1 MTPFS
6 KLWAASAVSNI
17 GDGAMLAAGPLL
29 LLSVT
34 DDPTL
39 VALGTVVQYLPWLLF
54 SLAGGA
60 LADRGDR
67 VRLVVIVDIGRA
79 SLVGLLAVAA
89 WLDIVNVA
97 MIYAVLFGLA
107 AAETVADA
115 ASTALLP
122 AVVEPAQLSAAN
134 GRLGAVQLVGNRL
147 AGPPLGAW
155 LFAAAAAAPFAVD
168 AMSFVFAAALVARIG
183 TPPRPAK
190 HTTEHRSLRR
200 EIGEGLRWLWA
211 HPGLR
216 SLAVAMGLMNV
227 VFMLAFATWPLYVR
241 DRLGLGSTGFGL
253 LLTAGAVGGVVGS
266 FSVAGLERRFGPAA
280 VIRAGLIVE
289 TLTHGCLATATS
301 GWFAAAVMM
310 VFGVHAAAWGA
321 VALSIRQRLV
331 PDHILGRVSSAY
343 MFLAM
348 CGAPVGALMGG
359 PIAAQFGLRAPFVAA
374 SGAMALIALV
384 WWRSLRAEALVA

>member
-1 MTPFS
+1 LTPFS
-6 KLWAASAVSNI
+6 KLWAASAVSNV

-60 LADRGDR
+60 LADRADR
-67 VRLVVIVDIGRA
+67 VRLIVAVDIGRA
-79 SLVGLLAVAA
+79 ALVGLLAAAA
-89 WLDIVNVA
+89 WLDLVTVA
-97 MIYAVLFGLA
+97 LVYAVLFGLA

-122 AVVEPAQLSAAN
+122 AVVEPGQLSAAN

-155 LFAAAAAAPFAVD
+155 LFATAAAAPFAVD
-168 AMSFVFAAALVARIG
+168 AASFVVAAALVARIG
-183 TPPRPAK
+183 TPPRPIAGA
-190 HTTEHRSLRR
+190 EQRSLRR
-200 EIGEGLRWLWA
+200 EIGEGIRWLWA

-227 VFMLAFATWPLYVR
+227 VFMLAFATWPLFVR

-253 LLTAGAVGGVVGS
+253 LLTMGAIGGIGGS
-266 FSVAGLERRFGPAA
+266 FSVAALERRFGAAA
-280 VIRAGLIVE
+280 VIRAGLVVE

-301 GWFAAAVMM
+301 GWFAAAVMA

-331 PDHILGRVSSAY
+331 PDGLLGRVSSAY

-348 CGAPVGALMGG
+348 CGAPIGALMGG
-359 PIAAQFGLRAPFVAA
+359 PVAARFGLRAPFVVAF
-374 SGAMALIALV
+374 GAMALIAALA
-384 WWRSLRAEALVA
+384 WRPLRAEALTS